1 MRQFISGLI
10 LGAGTSQRLGPPK
23 QLLPF
28 RDTTM
33 LGWVV
38 KQAEHAAAL
47 DELIVVLGRAADE
60 VRERVDFG
68 RTRVVENP
76 VFTEGCSSSYRAGL
90 AALNPQ
96 SQAIMIILGDQP
108 GILPEVIDR
117 LAEEWRRKEALI
129 ALCSY
134 DGRKGH
140 PMIFAQQLFEEL
152 KGLHGDKAAWKLVDA
167 NAQLVQEVHFS
178 LPFPDD
184 INTAADFERLAA
196 TGKTERALMETNI
209 SHAKTQR
216 RKESV

>member
-1 MRQFISGLI
+1 MKKFVSGLI
-10 LGAGTSQRLGPPK
+10 LGAGASQRLGPPK

-38 KQAEHAAAL
+38 RQTQRATRV
-47 DELIVVLGRAADE
+47 DEVVVVLGRAADE

-68 RTRVVENP
+68 TARVVENK

-90 AALNPQ
+90 TAVNPD

-108 GILPEVIDR
+108 GITPEVIDK
-117 LAEEWRRKEALI
+117 LAEEWRQTEALI

-134 DGRKGH
+134 NGRKGH
-140 PMIFAQQLFEEL
+140 PMIFSRAMFDQLEE
-152 KGLHGDKAAWKLVDA
+152 LHGDKAAWKLVDA
-167 NAQLVQEVHFS
+167 NADRVLEVHLD

-184 INTAADFERLAA
+184 INTAADFERITA
-196 TGKTERALMETNI
+196 
-209 SHAKTQR
+209 
-216 RKESV
+216 